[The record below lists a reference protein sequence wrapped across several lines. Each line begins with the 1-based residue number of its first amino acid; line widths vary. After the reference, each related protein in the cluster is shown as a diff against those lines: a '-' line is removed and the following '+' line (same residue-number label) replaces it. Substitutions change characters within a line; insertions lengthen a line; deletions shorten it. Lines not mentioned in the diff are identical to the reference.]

1 MRRRTV
7 FITGGSRG
15 IGKAIGIRM
24 AREGC
29 NVVIAAKTTEPHPK
43 LEGTI
48 YSAAAEIEAAGGAC
62 LPVVCDIREESQI
75 VEAINSAA
83 ERFGGIDVLV
93 NNASAI
99 NLSPAS
105 VLPAKQWDL
114 MHDINVRGT
123 YLVSRHAIPH
133 LKQSDGAH
141 ILVLSPP
148 ISMNPQW
155 FAHFSPYTI
164 SKFGMSM
171 LVTGLSHE
179 LKKDNIAVN
188 ALWPATTIA
197 TAAVRNLLGG
207 EEMVNKSR
215 TPDIVADAAAKIFS
229 VTNNSITGQHLIDE
243 DVLRS
248 HGVNDFT
255 GYAVD
260 PTQELMKDLF
270 LE

>member
-1 MRRRTV
+1 
-7 FITGGSRG
+7 
-15 IGKAIGIRM
+15 
-24 AREGC
+24 
-29 NVVIAAKTTEPHPK
+29 
-43 LEGTI
+43 
-48 YSAAAEIEAAGGAC
+48 
-62 LPVVCDIREESQI
+62 
-75 VEAINSAA
+75 
-83 ERFGGIDVLV
+83 
-93 NNASAI
+93 
-99 NLSPAS
+99 
-105 VLPAKQWDL
+105 
-114 MHDINVRGT
+114 
-123 YLVSRHAIPH
+123 
-133 LKQSDGAH
+133 
-141 ILVLSPP
+141 
-148 ISMNPQW
+148 
-155 FAHFSPYTI
+155 
-164 SKFGMSM
+164 
-171 LVTGLSHE
+171 
-179 LKKDNIAVN
+179 AVN